1 MKSNKIKSM
10 ENQAKLIE
18 QKIASIKQ
26 ARLALLKLHKLLVDI
41 ERENYE
47 KVNGQIT
54 SGQFLNL
61 LVNDSNFS
69 WLRKF
74 STLIVEID
82 EMLDLDDGYTEN
94 MIDRQFIQMR
104 ALLNMESAGED
115 FLIKYQRILQT
126 NSEAAGKHG
135 ELKGFLMGK

>member
-1 MKSNKIKSM
+1 M
-10 ENQAKLIE
+10 EKQAEKFE
-18 QKIASIKQ
+18 QKTTSLKK
-26 ARLALLKLHKLLVDI
+26 ARLQLLKLHKLLVDI

-47 KVNGQIT
+47 KENGRIT

-61 LVNDSNFS
+61 LINDSNFS

-94 MIDRQFIQMR
+94 MIEKQFSQMR
-104 ALLNMESAGED
+104 NLLNLESADKD
-115 FLIKYQRILQT
+115 FRTKYQSVLQS
-126 NSEAAGKHG
+126 NSEVAGKHG
-135 ELKGFLMGK
+135 ELKNLLTNKL

>member
-1 MKSNKIKSM
+1 M
-10 ENQAKLIE
+10 EKQLIDYE
-18 QKIASIKQ
+18 QKLSLLKE
-26 ARLALLKLHKLLVDI
+26 ARLELLKLHKLLVDI
-41 ERENYE
+41 EREIYE
-47 KVNGQIT
+47 KDNGKIT

-94 MIDRQFIQMR
+94 MIEKQFFQMR
-104 ALLNMESAGED
+104 SLLNLEIADED
-115 FLIKYQRILQT
+115 FKTKYQSVLQN
-126 NSEAAGKHG
+126 NSEIAGKHS
-135 ELKGFLMGK
+135 ELKNILTK

>member
-1 MKSNKIKSM
+1 M
-10 ENQAKLIE
+10 EVFEK
-18 QKIASIKQ
+18 KVASLKE
-26 ARLALLKLHKLLVDI
+26 ARLKLLKLHKLLVDI

-47 KVNGQIT
+47 RENGQIN

-82 EMLDLDDGYTEN
+82 EMLDLDNGYAEN
-94 MIDRQFIQMR
+94 MIEKQFSQMR
-104 ALLNMESAGED
+104 NLLNLENADED
-115 FLIKYQRILQT
+115 FKTKYQNILQ
-126 NSEAAGKHG
+126 SDAEVAGKHG
-135 ELKGFLMGK
+135 ELKNLLMNK